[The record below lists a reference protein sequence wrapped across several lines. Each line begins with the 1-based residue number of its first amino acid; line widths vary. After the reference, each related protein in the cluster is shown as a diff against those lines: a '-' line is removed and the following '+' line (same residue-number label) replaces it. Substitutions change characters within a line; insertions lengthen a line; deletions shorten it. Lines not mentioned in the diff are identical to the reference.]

1 VQTSSN
7 QRSGARGKPIPP
19 RAPLYPQIADD
30 LTFEGVYHDYFR
42 HVVSW
47 IRAMGVPD
55 AEIEDVA
62 QEVFLVV
69 RRRLPSFHNDN
80 LPGWLYRIA
89 QFKVHNFRRMSWFK
103 NLFSRRKDL
112 DPSEGSSIVSTPAMA
127 LEQKQD
133 QRVLADMLAHMSDKR
148 RETLILFEIEGFTG
162 QEIARLQGV
171 PVKTVWTRLFHAR
184 KDLVAMVAAQ
194 RKQTEA
200 GMP

>member
-1 VQTSSN
+1 
-7 QRSGARGKPIPP
+7 
-19 RAPLYPQIADD
+19 
-30 LTFEGVYHDYFR
+30 
-42 HVVSW
+42 
-47 IRAMGVPD
+47 
-55 AEIEDVA
+55 
-62 QEVFLVV
+62 
-69 RRRLPSFHNDN
+69 
-80 LPGWLYRIA
+80 
-89 QFKVHNFRRMSWFK
+89 
-103 NLFSRRKDL
+103 
-112 DPSEGSSIVSTPAMA
+112 MA